1 MKKDAVII
9 FDAFLNSSLRV
20 EVFKQTLKSAKKL
33 GLPIMVISN
42 FKVPD
47 YLTDQ
52 FDYFIYSKDN
62 ILFTDSYD
70 KYPSVQFFMDHPL
83 VRYENNTKCYQKH
96 GLSVLSNLKATTKF
110 AENLGFK
117 KFIRI
122 EWDFIISDEDIDLMH
137 EKINDFIKNDK
148 RAHFILNPSNAA
160 GLPNIAYHF
169 WMVDLQF
176 WNENFP
182 DLYNEEKYKQYI
194 SSKNKEN
201 FFEIAERI
209 LFLCLESKLTTEEL
223 ILEDHFVKTFEKSQI
238 NKVIN
243 DMNFDLPSDNGCCRG
258 LVKILRRNQQNEEF
272 QLTGE
277 LGLFT
282 WNRLKNEVDN
292 NTYQIKFGDINHTE
306 NHSAPFNNWCY
317 SIVPN
322 FNECQFPITL
332 KVNES
337 FEKIYH
343 SKDEINSLLVVK

>member
-1 MKKDAVII
+1 MEKDAVII
-9 FDAFLNSSLRV
+9 FDAFLNSSSRI

-42 FKVPD
+42 FKMPD

-70 KYPSVQFFMDHPL
+70 EYPSVQFFMDHPH

-96 GLSVLSNLKATTKF
+96 GLSVLSNLKTTTKF

-122 EWDFIISDEDIDLMH
+122 EWDFIISDEDIDLIH
-137 EKINDFIKNDK
+137 EKINDFIKNNK

-169 WMVDLQF
+169 WMVDLKF

-182 DLYNEEKYKQYI
+182 DLHNEEQYKQYI
-194 SSKNKEN
+194 SSKNKKN
-201 FFEIAERI
+201 FFEIAERV
-209 LFLCLESKLTTEEL
+209 LFLCFENKLEDNEF
-223 ILEDHFVKTFEKSQI
+223 ILEDNFMNLFEKSKV
-238 NKVIN
+238 NHVIN

-258 LVKILRRNQQNEEF
+258 LAKIIRNGNE
-272 QLTGE
+272 TGE
-277 LGLFT
+277 LALFT
-282 WNRLKNEVDN
+282 WNRNKDEVDN
-292 NTYQIKFGDINHTE
+292 SFYETKFCDSIFNT
-306 NHSAPFNNWCY
+306 NHSVNINNWIY
-317 SIVPN
+317 SIVNN
-322 FNECQFPITL
+322 FNSSQFPITL

-337 FEKIYH
+337 FKRTYH
-343 SKDEINSLLVVK
+343 SMGEINSLLVIK